1 MYVCLHLEYPA
12 INFLSGLM
20 PSAAYGS
27 LPGPYP
33 VQTTDTP
40 IRLVEALTVKGDHL

>member
-1 MYVCLHLEYPA
+1 MYVYLFLKYPA
-12 INFLSGLM
+12 IYFYPGLM

-27 LPGPYP
+27 FHGLLP

-40 IRLVEALTVKGDHL
+40 IRLVGALAVKEDHL

>member
-1 MYVCLHLEYPA
+1 MYVYLFLKYPA
-12 INFLSGLM
+12 IYFYSGLV

-27 LPGPYP
+27 FPGLLP

-40 IRLVEALTVKGDHL
+40 TRLVEALAVKEDHL